1 MCFSIKP
8 WIGFTPPWPILLFGA
23 NPSPLNVFWRLSMG
37 FNGSGPLVK
46 RCDGFDGSL
55 WSTWDKNSKSS
66 TSQKY
71 VFTYWVLV
79 QVLLVPPWR
88 SSSGMPGSGSRQLQ
102 LSVGERQAQLPGRE
116 RPASVTESNF
126 WRYCF
131 SSWSRQ
137 LVLLQQQQQQL
148 VQRRS
153 RQLYDRGLWSA
164 ASTVSSWV
172 NSREGDTEAADV
184 KMWKVLLELSLIST
198 ESEWPD
204 RARLTGWFAAIGC
217 LPRFTRTSEINYFW
231 LLQCSNWVIKEIFCS
246 SAPAVWVHLGV
257 GVGSIRVGD
266 CRRMGHPA
274 LRRIYVS
281 ALVFYHCNLIIILFF
296 SIISTFYGHCWSLV
310 SNWGPLAMIY
320 ADLCC

>member
-1 MCFSIKP
+1 MESEFRFCLFLPGVAAAGCQVVDLASCSCRWASGRHSCQEGRDQRVWPRATFGDIA
-8 WIGFTPPWPILLFGA
+8 FPPDLA
-23 NPSPLNVFWRLSMG
+23 NW
-37 FNGSGPLVK
+37 
-46 RCDGFDGSL
+46 CCC
-55 WSTWDKNSKSS
+55 
-66 TSQKY
+66 
-71 VFTYWVLV
+71 
-79 QVLLVPPWR
+79 
-88 SSSGMPGSGSRQLQ
+88 SSSSSSWCSGEVGSCTIEASGARLARSPAEWIVERVIPRQLM
-102 LSVGERQAQLPGRE
+102 SVR
-116 RPASVTESNF
+116 
-126 WRYCF
+126 
-131 SSWSRQ
+131 
-137 LVLLQQQQQQL
+137 
-148 VQRRS
+148 
-153 RQLYDRGLWSA
+153 
-164 ASTVSSWV
+164 
-172 NSREGDTEAADV
+172 
-184 KMWKVLLELSLIST
+184 MWKVLLELIST